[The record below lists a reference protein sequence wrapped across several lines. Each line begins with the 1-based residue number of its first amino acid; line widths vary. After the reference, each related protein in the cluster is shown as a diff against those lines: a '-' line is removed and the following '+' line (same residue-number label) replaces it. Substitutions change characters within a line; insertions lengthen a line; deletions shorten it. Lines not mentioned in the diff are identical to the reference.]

1 MPKIK
6 VANPVVE
13 LDGDE
18 MTRIIWSFIKQKLI
32 LPYLDIDLKY
42 YDLSI
47 TSRDATDDQITVDA
61 ANAIKQYGV
70 GVKCATITPDEA
82 RVAEF
87 GLKRMWRSP
96 NGTIRNILGGV
107 VFREPIV
114 VASVPRFV
122 PGWTKPIII
131 GRHAHG
137 DQYRATDFVV
147 PGPGRVMISYLPDEG
162 TPAEGFELEVASF
175 PGGGVAMGMYNF
187 DDSIRDFARATMR
200 YALNRRYPLH
210 LSTKNTILKAYDGR
224 FKDLF
229 EEIYES
235 EFKSEFEAASISY
248 DHRLIDDM
256 VAQVLKGDGGLVWAC
271 KNYDG
276 DVESDVVAQ
285 GFGSLG
291 LMTSVL
297 MTPDGRTVEAE
308 AAHGTVTRHYRMH
321 QQGRPTSTN
330 PIASIFAWTRGLAH
344 RGQLDGTPEVT
355 AFAET
360 LEKVCIETVESG
372 KMTKDL
378 ALLVGGNTPF
388 LTTEEFLAAL
398 DDSLRAAM
406 AA

>member
-6 VANPVVE
+6 VGNPVVE

-18 MTRIIWSFIKQKLI
+18 MTRIIWEFIKQQLI

-47 TSRDATDDQITVDA
+47 QNRDATDDQVTVDA

-70 GVKCATITPDEA
+70 GVKCATIPPDEA
-82 RVAEF
+82 RVEEF
-87 GLKRMWRSP
+87 GLKKMWRSP

-114 VASVPRFV
+114 ISSVPRFV
-122 PGWTKPIII
+122 PGWAKPIVI

-147 PGPGRVMISYLPDEG
+147 PRPGQVRITYQPDAAG
-162 TPAEGFELEVASF
+162 ADAIDLQVAAF
-175 PGGGVAMGMYNF
+175 TGGGVAMGMYNF

-200 YALNRRYPLH
+200 YALNRKFPLY

-224 FKDLF
+224 FKDIF
-229 EEIYES
+229 AETFES
-235 EFKSEFEAASISY
+235 EFKADFEAAGVTY
-248 DHRLIDDM
+248 EHRLIDDM
-256 VAQVLKGDGGLVWAC
+256 VAQVLKWEGGIVWAC

-276 DVESDVVAQ
+276 DVQSDVVAQ
-285 GFGSLG
+285 GYGSLG

-308 AAHGTVTRHYRMH
+308 AAHGTVTRHYR
-321 QQGRPTSTN
+321 QYQAGQPTSTN
-330 PIASIFAWTRGLAH
+330 PVASIFAWTRGLEH
-344 RGQLDGTPEVT
+344 RGKLDDTPAV
-355 AFAET
+355 ALFART
-360 LEKVCIETVESG
+360 LEDVCVHIIEEG

-378 ALLVGGNTPF
+378 ALLVGKDTPWLNT
-388 LTTEEFLAAL
+388 EDFLAAL
-398 DDSLRAAM
+398 DENLRKAM
-406 AA
+406 G